1 MRLTRHQERGDTII
15 EVLFA
20 VTIFA
25 MIAVGSL
32 AIMNQ
37 GTATAQR
44 SLEVTLVRQQINAQA
59 EALRYIHAAYVASY
73 QQGMTA
79 TGAAGEWQTIRK
91 DYSATGSVSPFGDVT
106 GGTMCPTKVPG
117 EAPFIMNAR
126 LAKVAPTGTVS
137 MTPTGGASV
146 PPFAQVMYNDDSS
159 IAQSYGLWIEAKPD
173 MAANGTAYVDFHIR
187 ACWDTPGSSHPSTLG
202 TIVRLYEPAGK

>member
-1 MRLTRHQERGDTII
+1 MRIARSGERGDTII

-59 EALRYIHAAYVASY
+59 EVLRYIHAAYVASY
-73 QQGMTA
+73 QQGVTA
-79 TGAAGEWQTIRK
+79 TGAAGEWQLIRSE
-91 DYSATGSVSPFGDVT
+91 YGATGGASKFGDVT
-106 GGTMCPTKVPG
+106 SAATCPATVPG
-117 EAPFIMNAR
+117 ERPFIMNAR

-137 MTPTGGASV
+137 MAPTGGASV
-146 PPFAQVMYNDDSS
+146 PPFAQVLYNTDST
-159 IAQSYGLWIEAKPD
+159 IAQSYGLWIEAVPD
-173 MAANGTAYVDFHIR
+173 AAANGTAYVDFHIR
-187 ACWDTPGSSHPSTLG
+187 ACWDAPGSSRPSTLG
-202 TIVRLYEPAGK
+202 TIVRLYEPAT